1 MSSPP
6 STVSSDALLRHGA
19 LSRRAVLAGLSAA
32 VVAASFGRPGPAFAQ
47 AGPVKLRIGVIPVL
61 GAASIFVADK
71 EGWLKQAGLDASFTT
86 FESGPNMIQAL
97 ASGTIDVYVAGVAPL
112 AVARARGVDVK
123 VVTATAV
130 EEMTFVATGKLARHF
145 APGVA
150 PAEAFKRYR
159 AAAGAPA
166 RLATQPA
173 GSVPNTTLQHWLW
186 EVGKVDK
193 ADVTVV
199 PMGIDAT
206 QQAVLVGAVEGATV
220 REPAVTIVQGRDPS
234 IKLVALGGEMFPG
247 QPGTV
252 VAVTAAFLEKY
263 PTQSQ
268 ALVDA
273 IVKATRL
280 IQQEPDRVAPHI
292 EAALGK
298 GITDVATIRKAL
310 ASPASKFVVDPRSI
324 VEPTA
329 AMQRYQVTLGS
340 LDKELPL
347 DGLFEPKFFLKAV
360 ASQ

>member
-1 MSSPP
+1 M
-6 STVSSDALLRHGA
+6 DR
-19 LSRRAVLAGLSAA
+19 
-32 VVAASFGRPGPAFAQ
+32 AFAQ
-47 AGPVKLRIGVIPVL
+47 AAPVKARIGVIPVL
-61 GAASIFVADK
+61 GASQVFVADR
-71 EGWLKQAGLDASFTT
+71 EGWLKAAGLDVSFTT

-112 AVARARGVDVK
+112 IVARSRGIDVR

-130 EEMTFVATGKLARHF
+130 EEMTFVATAKLARHF
-145 APGVA
+145 ESGVT
-150 PAEAFKRYR
+150 PAEAFRRYR
-159 AAAGAPA
+159 ASAGAPA

-186 EVGKVDK
+186 QVGKVDK

-220 REPAVTIVQGRDPS
+220 REPAVTIVQTRDPG

-252 VAVTAAFLEKY
+252 VAATAAFLDKN
-263 PTQSQ
+263 PAQ
-268 ALVDA
+268 AQGLVDA
-273 IVKATRL
+273 VVRATRL
-280 IQQEPDRVAPHI
+280 IQQDPARAGPHI

-310 ASPASKFVVDPRSI
+310 ASPASKFIADPRSI
-324 VEPTA
+324 VDATA

-340 LDKELPL
+340 LDRELPL
-347 DGLFEPKFFLKAV
+347 DGLFDARYFVKAA

>member
-1 MSSPP
+1 MSAAPSPFAR
-6 STVSSDALLRHGA
+6 SGA
-19 LSRRAVLAGLSAA
+19 VSRRALLAGLSAA
-32 VVAASFGRPGPAFAQ
+32 ALSVTAGRSGPASAQ
-47 AGPVKLRIGVIPVL
+47 AAPVKLRIGVIPIL
-61 GAASIFVADK
+61 GAAPIFVADK
-71 EGWLKQAGLDASFTT
+71 EGWLKRAGLDATFTI

-112 AVARARGVDVK
+112 IVARSRGIDVR

-130 EEMTFVATGKLARHF
+130 EEMTFVATGRLARHF
-145 APGVA
+145 APGVST
-150 PAEAFKRYR
+150 AEAFRRHR

-186 EVGKVDK
+186 EVGKVDR

-220 REPAVTIVQGRDPS
+220 REPAVTIIQGRDPG

-252 VAVTAAFLEKY
+252 VAATGAFLDKH
-263 PTQSQ
+263 PTQAQ
-268 ALVDA
+268 GLVDA
-273 IVKATRL
+273 IVKAVRL
-280 IQQEPDRVAPHI
+280 IQEEPARAAPHI

-310 ASPASKFVVDPRSI
+310 ASPASRFVADPRAI
-324 VEPTA
+324 VDATA

-347 DGLFEPKFFLKAV
+347 DGLFEPGYVLKAA

>member
-1 MSSPP
+1 MSRFS
-6 STVSSDALLRHGA
+6 LRLA
-19 LSRRAVLAGLSAA
+19 LSRRIVLAGLAGAA
-32 VVAASFGRPGPAFAQ
+32 VAASGPAFAQ
-47 AGPVKLRIGVIPVL
+47 DAPIKARIGVIPVL
-61 GAASIFVADK
+61 GASQVFVADR
-71 EGWLKQAGLDASFTT
+71 EGWLKATGLDVSFTT

-97 ASGTIDVYVAGVAPL
+97 ASGTIDIYVAGVAPL
-112 AVARARGVDVK
+112 IVARSRGIDVR

-130 EEMTFVATGKLARHF
+130 EEMTFVATAKLARHF
-145 APGVA
+145 EPGVS
-150 PAEAFKRYR
+150 PAEAFRRYR

-186 EVGKVDK
+186 QVGKVDK

-220 REPAVTIVQGRDPS
+220 REPAVTIVQSRDPS

-252 VAVTAAFLEKY
+252 VAATAAFLDKN
-263 PTQSQ
+263 PAQ
-268 ALVDA
+268 AQGLVDA
-273 IVKATRL
+273 VVRATRL
-280 IQQEPDRVAPHI
+280 IQQDPARAAPHI

-310 ASPASKFVVDPRSI
+310 ASPASKFIADPRAI
-324 VEPTA
+324 VDATA

-340 LDKELPL
+340 LDRELPL
-347 DGLFEPKFFLKAV
+347 DGLFDARYFTKAS
-360 ASQ
+360 AGQ